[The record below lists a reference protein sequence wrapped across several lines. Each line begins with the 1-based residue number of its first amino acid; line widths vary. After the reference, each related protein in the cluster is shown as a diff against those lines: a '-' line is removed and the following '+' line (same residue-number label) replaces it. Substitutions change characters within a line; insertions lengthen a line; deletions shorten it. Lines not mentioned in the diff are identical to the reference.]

1 MREKLYDWKI
11 DDYLKT
17 PEERAAYIEAAVEEN
32 DLEFL
37 AQALADVA
45 KAAGNPRGAAIMA
58 ALATC
63 IGAAVQ
69 MHGSGAARPPREAK
83 PKRKA
88 AKRQPAKA

>member
-1 MREKLYDWKI
+1 MKEKLYDWKI

-32 DLEFL
+32 DLAFL

-45 KAAGNPRGAAIMA
+45 RATENPRGAAVME

-63 IGAAVQ
+63 IGAAAQ
-69 MHGSGAARPPREAK
+69 IPGLGAARPPRGTN
-83 PKRKA
+83 PRRKA
-88 AKRQPAKA
+88 ARRQLAMA

>member
-45 KAAGNPRGAAIMA
+45 KAAGNSRSAAVLA

-63 IGAAVQ
+63 VGAAAQ
-69 MHGSGAARPPREAK
+69 IPGLG
-83 PKRKA
+83 
-88 AKRQPAKA
+88 AKRQPARA